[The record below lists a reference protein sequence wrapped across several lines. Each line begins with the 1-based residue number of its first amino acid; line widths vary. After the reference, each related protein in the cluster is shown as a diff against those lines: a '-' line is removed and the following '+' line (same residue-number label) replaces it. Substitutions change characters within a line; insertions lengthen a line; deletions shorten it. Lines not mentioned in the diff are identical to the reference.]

1 MLDIQ
6 LFRDDPQR
14 IRESERR
21 RGKDPE
27 RVDRVAELDREWRDT
42 RQKLD
47 ELRHER
53 NEVSD
58 EIGELKQEGKDAEE
72 KIQRMQEVKEK
83 IAELEEKEERLKEER
98 DEERYRV
105 GNTLH
110 EDVPPGEDEED
121 AAELRRWGEKPGI
134 DDPLHHADLVKEFGL
149 VDTDTAGEVAG
160 SRFYYM
166 KDDLVTLHLAVQ
178 QYALDKLQEHGFQR
192 MYTPFML
199 NAEQMEAAAEL
210 DDFE

>member
-27 RVDRVAELDREWRDT
+27 RVDRVAELDQKWRDT

-58 EIGELKQEGKDAEE
+58 EIGELKQEGEDAEE

-83 IAELEEKEERLKEER
+83 IAEL
-98 DEERYRV
+98 
-105 GNTLH
+105 
-110 EDVPPGEDEED
+110 
-121 AAELRRWGEKPGI
+121 
-134 DDPLHHADLVKEFGL
+134 
-149 VDTDTAGEVAG
+149 
-160 SRFYYM
+160 
-166 KDDLVTLHLAVQ
+166 
-178 QYALDKLQEHGFQR
+178 
-192 MYTPFML
+192 
-199 NAEQMEAAAEL
+199 
-210 DDFE
+210 